1 MSTVQKPVWLRL
13 THWLN
18 AVAIVV
24 LTLSG
29 WRIYNASPF
38 FDFSFDRDYTLGGW
52 LGGALLWHFAAMW
65 LLGAS
70 FAIYLLANLVGG
82 RLWRQF
88 LPVSPAAVVSDLV
101 AALSGRLVHD
111 DSGRYNAVQKL
122 AYLGVMVLSVLA
134 IASGLVLWKSVQFP
148 LLRTLLGGYDNARVV
163 HFLAMAGFVAFFA
176 VHVVMVAL
184 VPKSLLPMI
193 RGR

>member
-29 WRIYNASPF
+29 WRIYNASPI
-38 FDFSFDRDYTLGGW
+38 FDFSFDRDFTLGGW

-70 FAIYLLANLVGG
+70 FAIYLLANLFGG

-88 LPVSPAAVVSDLV
+88 FPVSPKAVVSDLV

-122 AYLGVMVLSVLA
+122 AYLGVMALSVLA

-176 VHVVMVAL
+176 VHVVMVAV